1 MKDTTA
7 ILKEVYPSVEA
18 NIKKNLSKYKQC
30 VSRFINNR
38 STILYSNILTTKP
51 YFSEEDILDCYKS
64 TGIDRKVVN
73 NGISHTYYYE
83 MQTYHSFVQ

>member
-7 ILKEVYPSVEA
+7 ILKEIYPHVELY
-18 NIKKNLSKYKQC
+18 IKKNLSKYKQC

-51 YFSEEDILDCYKS
+51 YFSEDDIVDFFKS

-73 NGISHTYYYE
+73 TGISHTYYYE
-83 MQTYHSFVQ
+83 IAF